1 MYICVRVFECV
12 RDRERERASTG
23 QKWKEESAATERR
36 ERGERSGLN
45 QESSREKRGKTGF
58 DGCSI

>member
-1 MYICVRVFECV
+1 MCIYVCVCLSVS
-12 RDRERERASTG
+12 ERERASTG